1 MSYID
6 IQFVTTISSNLSKF
20 SQKKKGLYN
29 FRCPYCG
36 DSQKHKNK
44 ARGYFFEVKN
54 DLVFKCHNCSVGR
67 SFGVFLKENFPHVY
81 DEYVME
87 KYKSGQTGKGRYVAN
102 PDVNFNKPSFKKK
115 TKINLDSI
123 ASLNNSHPARGYL
136 MGRGIREDAYKDL
149 YYCPK
154 FKAWTNSLKETFPDT
169 KNDDERIIIPFW
181 DEAGELFGFQG
192 RSLDPN
198 SKMRYITIMLDE
210 DHPKIYGLNRIDK
223 DKTVYIVEGPLDAT
237 FIQNAVAMAGSDV
250 DVSVYNWKDFV
261 WVFDNEPRNRQI
273 VEKIDRA
280 AKRGDKVV
288 IWPSTVMEKD
298 INDMTNAGHNVSD
311 MLESNV
317 YQGLEATL
325 KLNDWK
331 RV

>member
-44 ARGYFFEVKN
+44 ARGYLFEVKN

-87 KYKSGQTGKGRYVAN
+87 KYKQGQTGKGRYVAS
-102 PDVNFNKPSFKKK
+102 PKVEFDKPSFKKETEIK
-115 TKINLDSI
+115 LDSI
-123 ASLNNSHPARGYL
+123 DTLNNSHPARGYL
-136 MGRGIREDAYKDL
+136 MGRGIPEDAFKEL

-154 FKAWTNSLKETFPDT
+154 FKAWTNTLKKTFEDT
-169 KNDDERIIIPFW
+169 KHDDERIIIPFR
-181 DEAGELFGFQG
+181 DESGNLFGFQG
-192 RSLDPN
+192 RSLDPDA
-198 SKMRYITIMLDE
+198 KMRYITIMLE
-210 DHPKIYGLNRIDK
+210 DRPKIYGLDKIDK
-223 DKTVYIVEGPLDAT
+223 TKTVYILEGPLDSI
-237 FIQNAVAMAGSDV
+237 FIENSVAMAGSDA
-250 DVSVYNWKDFV
+250 DVSNYGIVDYV

-273 VEKIDRA
+273 VEKIERA
-280 AKRGDKVV
+280 AKQGDKVV
-288 IWPSTVMEKD
+288 IWPKTLLEKD
-298 INDMTNAGHNVSD
+298 VNDMSNAGHNVWN
-311 MLESNV
+311 MIESNV

>member
-44 ARGYFFEVKN
+44 ARGYLFEVKN

-87 KYKSGQTGKGRYVAN
+87 KYKQGQTGKGRYVAS
-102 PDVNFNKPSFKKK
+102 PKVTFDKPSFKNT
-115 TKINLDSI
+115 TKIKLDTI
-123 ASLNNSHPARGYL
+123 DALNNSHPARGYL
-136 MGRGIREDAYKDL
+136 MGRGIPEDAFKEL

-154 FKAWTNSLKETFPDT
+154 FKAWTNTLKKTFEDT
-169 KNDDERIIIPFW
+169 KHDDERIIIPFR
-181 DEAGELFGFQG
+181 DESGNLFGFQG
-192 RSLDPN
+192 RSLDPDA
-198 SKMRYITIMLDE
+198 KMRYITIMLE
-210 DHPKIYGLNRIDK
+210 DRPKIYGLDKIDK
-223 DKTVYIVEGPLDAT
+223 TKTVYILEGPLDSI
-237 FIQNAVAMAGSDV
+237 FIENSVAMAGSDA
-250 DVSVYNWKDFV
+250 DVSNYGIVDCV

-273 VEKIDRA
+273 VDKIERA
-280 AKRGDKVV
+280 AKKGDKVV
-288 IWPSTVMEKD
+288 IWPKTLLEKD
-298 INDMTNAGHNVSD
+298 VNDMSNAGHNVWN
-311 MLESNV
+311 MIESNV